1 LRNLLQD
8 LSNCKSVVFDC
19 DGVILQSNK
28 IKTNAFRESLKGDPI
43 VLIDQFIE
51 YHKSNGGISRYVKFE
66 YYYQYIKCEKNY
78 KTLSKKAISR
88 YSEIVV
94 EGLIAADYIP
104 GVINAINYF
113 NDKNIPCFVI
123 SGGDQIELNE
133 VFSKRGIDN
142 SFVEILGS
150 PITKKEHAVEMVKID
165 QIKLPGIFFGDAY
178 LDMEV
183 ANFIGLDFIFI
194 HGYSEW
200 ANGLNIA
207 IKEDLY
213 FYKDFIEV
221 FSGNV

>member
-43 VLIDQFIE
+43 ALIDQFIE

-94 EGLIAADYIP
+94 EGLMVADYIP

-150 PITKKEHAVEMVKID
+150 PVTKKQHILEMKKSS
-165 QIKLPGIFFGDAY
+165 KLKFPGIFFGDSY
-178 LDMEV
+178 TDME
-183 ANFIGLDFIFI
+183 AADIAGFDFIFI
-194 HGYSEW
+194 YGCSEW
-200 ANGLNIA
+200 NDGIGIS
-207 IKEDLY
+207 IKRKLPS
-213 FYKDFIEV
+213 YKDFTEL
-221 FSGNV
+221 FNSGL